1 MLTEVCIIPPISNRS
16 LKIIKSETILVNEQD
31 ENQENQ
37 AKTELITNPSLKFVK
52 KSGTKGKYTIAKV

>member
-1 MLTEVCIIPPISNRS
+1 MLTEVCIRPPISNRS
-16 LKIIKSETILVNEQD
+16 LQISKSETILATKQD

-37 AKTELITNPSLKFVK
+37 TKAEFIKNPSLKFVK